1 MESEHDRGEHQRL
14 IIRED
19 AVKDLEVSESEV
31 AGHDERLLLAP
42 PTKPGPSPGGPS
54 PGRHDF

>member
-1 MESEHDRGEHQRL
+1 MGSEQSRGEHKHL
-14 IIRED
+14 IIHED

-42 PTKPGPSPGGPS
+42 PTKPGPSPG
-54 PGRHDF
+54 RHDR